1 MKRHPTSQPPRKF
14 GAEID
19 RIMSNK
25 KERED
30 IRQEAFKEAAEL
42 VLRHGQG
49 VVPDPRT
56 RKITVQLKRWGEW
69 TYTFDR
75 DREHPVQRFR
85 TYASSG
91 VMIPEHADLLLHALE
106 QERTILFSARRAS
119 YSACSC
125 WPHLWSERDEAR
137 LAHLNLFL
145 DGEEER
151 S

>member
-1 MKRHPTSQPPRKF
+1 MS
-14 GAEID
+14 ID
-19 RIMSNK
+19 KSFILTE

-30 IRQEAFKEAAEL
+30 IRREAFEEAAEL

-49 VVPDPRT
+49 VVPGCLVPLSKAILDLGEPEPDPRT
-56 RKITVQLKRWGEW
+56 RRIEVRASDKW
-69 TYTFDR
+69 TYVFDR
-75 DREHPVQRFR
+75 DLMSPVQRFR

-137 LAHLNLFL
+137 LEHLNLFL
-145 DGEEER
+145 GEE
-151 S
+151 